1 MAVLPPPDHLSGQE
15 VHALTECDLLVVERV
30 DVLEELLDQLDRH
43 DLEPFHERA
52 ELRLVND
59 SVVVEVD
66 GAELLGEAGEELLVL
81 TQLEV

>member
-1 MAVLPPPDHLSGQE
+1 
-15 VHALTECDLLVVERV
+15 
-30 DVLEELLDQLDRH
+30 LEELLDQLDRH